1 MDFYTGHAD
10 GIAAYFPEGYFSDTN
25 KPGRDQLSAAM
36 AAYLKQF
43 LYTGNP
49 GTGGSPDLAAWTSWT
64 KDAQA
69 PIMRLDASNT
79 TAEIGMSTQYNQGKD
94 AVMAKM
100 KKELP
105 EETYKLLTEKV
116 FAGRFFW
123 E

>member
-1 MDFYTGHAD
+1 
-10 GIAAYFPEGYFSDTN
+10 
-25 KPGRDQLSAAM
+25 M

-43 LYTGNP
+43 LYTGHP
-49 GTGGSPDLAAWTSWT
+49 GDGGSANLAEWTPWT
-64 KDAQA
+64 KDAA
-69 PIMRLDASNT
+69 TPIMRLDASNT
-79 TAEIGMSTQYNQGKD
+79 KAEIGMSSQYYQGKE